1 MKQLEA
7 LYAQWKGEAPRQVEQ
22 LPGAGS
28 NRLYYRMTDAEG
40 NSVIGVVGTSRDENH
55 AFVYLTRH
63 FTQRQLP
70 VPAILAVSSDE
81 LRCEGAGTAETYH
94 PRAAK
99 HTDAR
104 CTGARLAAVLS
115 TTRVRRGQRALRP

>member
-40 NSVIGVVGTSRDENH
+40 NSAAIDFVI
-55 AFVYLTRH
+55 TR
-63 FTQRQLP
+63 
-70 VPAILAVSSDE
+70 IGDG
-81 LRCEGAGTAETYH
+81 RCRIESEDGSIWSE
-94 PRAAK
+94 
-99 HTDAR
+99 
-104 CTGARLAAVLS
+104 S
-115 TTRVRRGQRALRP
+115 